1 MTNPEE
7 GATRCARLQRRLASM
22 ASVRVPS
29 EPAAWS
35 SKALIP
41 AVPIN
46 AAATLV
52 AVWSPYVALARFGAL
67 ELFYVLGSSLFER
80 D

>member
-1 MTNPEE
+1 MSP
-7 GATRCARLQRRLASM
+7 
-22 ASVRVPS
+22 

-46 AAATLV
+46 AAAALV
-52 AVWSPYVALARFGAL
+52 AVWSPYVALALFGAL